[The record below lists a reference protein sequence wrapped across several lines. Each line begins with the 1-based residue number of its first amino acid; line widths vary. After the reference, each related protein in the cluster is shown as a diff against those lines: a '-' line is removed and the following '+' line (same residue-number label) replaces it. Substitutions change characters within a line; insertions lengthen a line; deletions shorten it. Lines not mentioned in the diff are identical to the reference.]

1 MQRTHS
7 QSQSVLLKNALAILL
22 LISSH
27 FVFAEDKLSLR
38 YVITSEGKLNVRE
51 KPKDGK
57 ILFQLEKGESVWVKE
72 DTQLEEWQEIKTKTG
87 AKGFAASEFL
97 SKKKPEE
104 LSDAKLFGSIK
115 SGSEGS
121 WFRSLAI
128 RIKNQWFSA
137 SDYSAEAYFLEKKKI
152 QDKEKAA
159 AYERSNVAGEFLP
172 ETKETTGCQEN
183 RVIKG
188 NFNAFRKID
197 TYHDSVFAIFGSK
210 IGDKVKADR
219 YNPSEKVS
227 KILDASANSI
237 FKKKHPNKAELK
249 FLKRGD
255 FYTIDSPGKKYL
267 FVRYAVK
274 KDPEEKSYY
283 AAIHEFNGDEPG
295 KIIFEKFDIL
305 MNELTFYGGQ
315 YHFID
320 ALDLDE
326 NGTPILILHHN
337 GYDGYINEF
346 ARIIS
351 GKLQT
356 MFLSG
361 GDAC

>member
-1 MQRTHS
+1 MQRIPK
-7 QSQSVLLKNALAILL
+7 QSQFVFSKIALAALL
-22 LISSH
+22 LFLLNSLS
-27 FVFAEDKLSLR
+27 AEEKLSPR
-38 YVITSEGKLNVRE
+38 YVLTSDGKLNVRE

-57 ILFQLEKGESVWVKE
+57 ILFQLDKGESVWIKE
-72 DTQLEEWQEIKTKTG
+72 DSQFEEWQEIKTKTG

-97 SKKKPEE
+97 SKRKPED

-115 SGSEGS
+115 SGTEGS

-137 SDYSAEAYFLEKKKI
+137 SDYSAETYFLEKKKI
-152 QDKEKAA
+152 QEKEKAI
-159 AYERSNVAGEFLP
+159 AYERTNVAGEFTP
-172 ETKETTGCQEN
+172 ETKEITGCQEV
-183 RVIKG
+183 RVLKG

-210 IGDKVKADR
+210 IGDQVRSDR
-219 YNPSEKVS
+219 YTPSEKIS

-237 FKKKHPNKAELK
+237 FKKKHPKAAELK
-249 FLKRGD
+249 LLKRGD
-255 FYTIDSPGKKYL
+255 LYTIHSPGKDYI
-267 FVRYAVK
+267 FIRYAIK
-274 KDPEEKSYY
+274 TEYEEKSYY
-283 AAIHEFNGDEPG
+283 SAIYEFKDEDLG
-295 KIIFEKFDIL
+295 KKIFEKFDVL
-305 MNELTFYGGQ
+305 MNEQAVYGGQ

-320 ALDLDE
+320 ALDLDG

-346 ARIIS
+346 AKITN
-351 GKLQT
+351 GQLQT
-356 MFLSG
+356 LFLSG